1 MILNKADLNDIPELV
16 RLRLEYLAEDH
27 GGLSDKETEL
37 ISASLTDYFLR
48 RLNKELFVYTAR
60 TEERIISCCF
70 LLVTEKPANPD
81 FINGLTGTV
90 LNVYT
95 DKSFRRQG
103 IAGKLINNM
112 LKDAKDMGLDFV
124 ELKAAEDGYPLY
136 KKLGFADAVN
146 KYRSMKY
153 VL

>member
-27 GGLSDKETEL
+27 GGLSDKETEQ
-37 ISASLTDYFLR
+37 ISASLPDYFLR

-60 TEERIISCCF
+60 TEERIVSCCF

-95 DKSFRRQG
+95 EKSFRRQG

-124 ELKAAEDGYPLY
+124 ELKATEDGYPLY

>member
-1 MILNKADLNDIPELV
+1 MIFNKADLNDIPELV

-37 ISASLTDYFLR
+37 ISASLPDYFLR

-60 TEERIISCCF
+60 TDERIVSCCF

-95 DKSFRRQG
+95 EKSFRRQG

-124 ELKAAEDGYPLY
+124 ELKATEDGYPLY

>member
-37 ISASLTDYFLR
+37 ISASLPDYFLR

-60 TEERIISCCF
+60 TEERIVSCCF
-70 LLVTEKPANPD
+70 LFVTEKPANPD

-95 DKSFRRQG
+95 EKSFRRQG

-124 ELKAAEDGYPLY
+124 ELKATEDGYPLY

>member
-37 ISASLTDYFLR
+37 ISASLPDYFLR

-60 TEERIISCCF
+60 NEERIVSCCF

-95 DKSFRRQG
+95 EKPFRRQG

-124 ELKAAEDGYPLY
+124 ELKATEDGYPLY

>member
-37 ISASLTDYFLR
+37 ISASLPDYFQR

-60 TEERIISCCF
+60 TEERIVGCCF
-70 LLVTEKPANPD
+70 LIVTEKPANPD

-95 DKSFRRQG
+95 EKPFRR
-103 IAGKLINNM
+103 
-112 LKDAKDMGLDFV
+112 
-124 ELKAAEDGYPLY
+124 
-136 KKLGFADAVN
+136 
-146 KYRSMKY
+146 
-153 VL
+153 

>member
-37 ISASLTDYFLR
+37 ISASLPDYFLR

-60 TEERIISCCF
+60 TEGRIVGCCF

-95 DKSFRRQG
+95 EKLFRRQG

-124 ELKAAEDGYPLY
+124 ELKATEDGYPLY
-136 KKLGFADAVN
+136 KKLGFVDAVN

-153 VL
+153 VF

>member
-1 MILNKADLNDIPELV
+1 MILNKADLNDIHELV

-37 ISASLTDYFLR
+37 ISASLPDYFLR

-95 DKSFRRQG
+95 EKPFRRQG

-124 ELKAAEDGYPLY
+124 ELKATEDGYPLY

>member
-37 ISASLTDYFLR
+37 ISASLPDYFLR

-60 TEERIISCCF
+60 TEERIVSCCF

-95 DKSFRRQG
+95 EKPFRRQG

-124 ELKAAEDGYPLY
+124 ELKATEDGYPLY